1 MLSKVRLL
9 VLVIA
14 SCGALGVG
22 GCGDDDGDGSKGA
35 AEEQSTPAVA
45 VEEIGET
52 ETALDNAVTQLRAG
66 DRKQAEETV
75 AEAYL
80 QHFEKVEGPLE
91 KADPEL
97 NEELEEAI
105 SGELREKIRSGASVR
120 EVTKL
125 VADIKDDLAT
135 AEGKLK

>member
-1 MLSKVRLL
+1 MKLRSFVP
-9 VLVIA
+9 VLA
-14 SCGALGVG
+14 SCGALALVA
-22 GCGDDDGDGSKGA
+22 CGDDEESSKEAG
-35 AEEQSTPAVA
+35 EEKSTPAVA
-45 VEEIGET
+45 VREIGET
-52 ETALDNAVTQLRAG
+52 ETALDQALDQLRAG

-105 SGELREKIRSGASVR
+105 SGELREKIRSGAPVP

-125 VADIKDDLAT
+125 VGEVKRDLVT

>member
-1 MLSKVRLL
+1 MKLRLL
-9 VLVIA
+9 VPVLA
-14 SCGALGVG
+14 SCGALGLVA
-22 GCGDDDGDGSKGA
+22 CGDDDDGSKEA

-45 VEEIGET
+45 VKEIGET
-52 ETALDNAVTQLRAG
+52 ENALDQAVDQLRAG

-80 QHFEKVEGPLE
+80 QHFEKVEGPLG
-91 KADPEL
+91 KADPDL
-97 NEELEEAI
+97 KEELEEAI
-105 SGELREKIRSGASVR
+105 SGELRKKISSGASVR

-125 VADIKDDLAT
+125 VSDVKGDLVT

>member
-1 MLSKVRLL
+1 MKLRSIVS
-9 VLVIA
+9 VLA
-14 SCGALGVG
+14 SCGALAVLA
-22 GCGDDDGDGSKGA
+22 CGDDDGEGSKEAG
-35 AEEQSTPAVA
+35 EEQSTPAVA

-52 ETALDNAVTQLRAG
+52 ETALDKAVDQLRSD

-91 KADPEL
+91 KADPKL
-97 NEELEEAI
+97 NRELEEAI
-105 SGELREKIRSGASVR
+105 AGDLREKIRSGASVR

-125 VADIKDDLAT
+125 VSDIKGDLVA

>member
-1 MLSKVRLL
+1 MKLRSFAP
-9 VLVIA
+9 VIA
-14 SCGALGVG
+14 SCCALALVA
-22 GCGDDDGDGSKGA
+22 CGDDDDGSKEAG
-35 AEEQSTPAVA
+35 EEPSTPAVA
-45 VEEIGET
+45 VKEIGET
-52 ETALDNAVTQLRAG
+52 ETALDQAVDQLRAG

-105 SGELREKIRSGASVR
+105 SGELREKIRSGAPVPEVTRLVR
-120 EVTKL
+120 EVKRDL
-125 VADIKDDLAT
+125 VT